1 MVLLLAFSLTDRV
14 EKYGAYVGVVAFFG
28 LAVLTIL
35 YFAQAREL
43 KRLREWAGRAPE
55 RAREAEER
63 VVAQA
68 EAARRVQAQ
77 PAAAPQTQAPVPV
90 GVGAATAAGAAAAAA
105 APAQA
110 DDPQATQEHDVVEGP
125 VEADGTGPAGGGPDG
140 ASGSSDDDSD
150 SDSDSDA
157 DEEAATATDDE
168 PEEEE
173 APEAEADAAEDESDE
188 VQEDEEDEEDEE
200 EAAEPATPIGPAVAA
215 GSNGTSSSPVRPG
228 EIPPASSVPRAT
240 PAQTP
245 RPRPAPLS
253 ASVPSQTFTAR
264 EPAGPGGRRPGGN
277 GAAAEGRSP
286 GPRAV
291 ALAGIAV
298 LVAAAL
304 VFAGTRIFGGSD
316 EPPAPNQAAE
326 TSPAPAE
333 SAEGGASGS
342 GADRSAPAKPDR
354 PGTTVAVLNGTFSSG
369 LAGTTAD
376 KVARAGYKR
385 GTTGNFTDQNRS
397 ASVIYYA
404 DGARTEGRDVG
415 RILKISDVQ
424 AMNSQTQQV
433 GEGADVVVVT
443 GSDQAP

>member
-14 EKYGAYVGVVAFFG
+14 EKYGAYVGVAAFFG

-68 EAARRVQAQ
+68 EAARRVQSEE
-77 PAAAPQTQAPVPV
+77 PAAAARTPAPVAV
-90 GVGAATAAGAAAAAA
+90 GVGAATAAGAASAAAT
-105 APAQA
+105 PAQA
-110 DDPQATQEHDVVEGP
+110 EDPQATQEHDVVEGP
-125 VEADGTGPAGGGPDG
+125 VEADGTGPADGGPEG
-140 ASGSSDDDSD
+140 ANGSSADADADAETDSD
-150 SDSDSDA
+150 ED
-157 DEEAATATDDE
+157 AATATEDE
-168 PEEEE
+168 SEEEE
-173 APEAEADAAEDESDE
+173 APDAEADAAAEEESDE
-188 VQEDEEDEEDEE
+188 DEAEDEDEE
-200 EAAEPATPIGPAVAA
+200 EAAAEPAAPPGPAVPS

-245 RPRPAPLS
+245 RPRPAPLA

-264 EPAGPGGRRPGGN
+264 EPAGPGGRRPA
-277 GAAAEGRSP
+277 GAGTAGEGRTP

-326 TSPAPAE
+326 TTPAPAD
-333 SAEGGASGS
+333 SAEGGTTGA
-342 GADRSAPAKPDR
+342 GADRPAPAKPDR

-424 AMNSQTQQV
+424 AMDSQTQQV